1 MKQLVEEFLDYLV
14 VERGMARNTLT
25 AYRHDIERYVGYLE
39 RQGIANPDEVRPTTV
54 NAFLQQLAGV
64 GLCASSVARNLSAI
78 RMFHRF
84 LVAEE
89 LATSDPTS
97 ATQLPKRA
105 QLLPTVLDVQEVER
119 LLEQPDVS
127 TPLGIRDRALLEF
140 LYATGVR
147 VSELVRVGLGDLLAA
162 EELVRVFGKGA
173 KERIVPI
180 GAQGLHWVNRYLQEV
195 RPLFAKAGKSQN
207 ILFVG
212 VRGRPM
218 TRKAVREIIK
228 KYARSAG
235 IRKEVSPHSLR
246 HSFATHL
253 IEGGADLRVVQEMLG
268 HADISTTQIYTH
280 IDRQYVREVH
290 RHYHPLE
297 QRRTRNSAATG
308 QDGER

>member
-1 MKQLVEEFLDYLV
+1 MRQLVEEFLDYLV
-14 VERGMARNTLT
+14 VERGMARNTLA
-25 AYRHDIERYVGYLE
+25 AYRHDIERYVGYLQ
-39 RQGIANPDEVRPTTV
+39 RQGIANFNEVHPATV

-105 QLLPTVLDVQEVER
+105 QLLPTVLDVGEVEG
-119 LLEQPDVS
+119 LLAQPDAS

-147 VSELVRVGLGDLLAA
+147 VSEVVTVALGDLLTDD
-162 EELVRVFGKGA
+162 EIVRVFGKGA
-173 KERIVPI
+173 KERIVPV
-180 GAQGLHWVNRYLQEV
+180 GAQALHWVNRYLREV

-207 ILFVG
+207 ILFIG
-212 VRGRPM
+212 ARGRPM
-218 TRKAVREIIK
+218 TRKAVWEIIK
-228 KYARSAG
+228 KYARAAG

-268 HADISTTQIYTH
+268 HADISTTQVYTH

-290 RHYHPLE
+290 RRYHPLE
-297 QRRTRNSAATG
+297 RRGRAPSRALREPS
-308 QDGER
+308 Q

>member
-1 MKQLVEEFLDYLV
+1 MRHLVEEFLDYLV
-14 VERGMARNTLT
+14 VERGMARNTLI
-25 AYRHDIERYVGYLE
+25 AYRHDIERYVGYLQ
-39 RQGIANPDEVRPTTV
+39 RQGITNPNEVHPATV

-105 QLLPTVLDVQEVER
+105 QLLPTVLDVVEVER
-119 LLEQPDVS
+119 LLAQPDAS

-147 VSELVRVGLGDLLAA
+147 VSEVVTVALGDLLTDD
-162 EELVRVFGKGA
+162 EIVRVFGKGA

-180 GAQGLHWVNRYLQEV
+180 GAQALYWVNCYLREV
-195 RPLFAKAGKSQN
+195 RPLLARAGKSQN
-207 ILFVG
+207 ILFIG

-218 TRKAVREIIK
+218 TRKAVWEIIK
-228 KYARSAG
+228 KYARAAG

-268 HADISTTQIYTH
+268 HADISTTQVYTH

-290 RHYHPLE
+290 RRYHPLE
-297 QRRTRNSAATG
+297 QRGRAPSRALREPS
-308 QDGER
+308 E